1 MIDPAATHPWL
12 AILGLGEDGLDGLS
26 PAARRLLD
34 QAELVVGG
42 KRHLDLVGDVA
53 GQKLAWP
60 SPLTDAFPAILA
72 RRGRPVVVLA
82 SGDPFS
88 YGVGSLLARHV
99 PPTDYVTI
107 PAPSAFSMAAA
118 RVGWAVQDC
127 ALVTLHGRAFEKI
140 VPHLQPGRRIL
151 VLSWDGTTP
160 GRLAEHLRAHG
171 MGRSKLIVL
180 EAMGGLRER
189 TLVTTAQDFD
199 RADLDPLN
207 TVAIEVVADASARVL
222 PLAAGIPDH
231 YFDNDG
237 QITKRE
243 VRAVTVSKLAPR
255 HGELLWDIGAGTGSI
270 AIEWMLADPTNR
282 AVAIEPR
289 ADRLARIARNAA
301 TFGVPDLAIVEGFAP
316 AALEGLPTP
325 DAIFLGGGGSDG
337 DLVRLCMERLAPG
350 GRLVINAVT
359 LETQAEVIGHASA
372 FGGELVQISIA
383 RAVPIGRFHGF
394 KPAMPIVQ
402 WAWQKPGD
410 DSALR
415 LWKTGGESGDELEG
429 EG

>member
-1 MIDPAATHPWL
+1 
-12 AILGLGEDGLDGLS
+12 
-26 PAARRLLD
+26 
-34 QAELVVGG
+34 
-42 KRHLDLVGDVA
+42 
-53 GQKLAWP
+53 
-60 SPLTDAFPAILA
+60 
-72 RRGRPVVVLA
+72 
-82 SGDPFS
+82 
-88 YGVGSLLARHV
+88 
-99 PPTDYVTI
+99 
-107 PAPSAFSMAAA
+107 
-118 RVGWAVQDC
+118 
-127 ALVTLHGRAFEKI
+127 
-140 VPHLQPGRRIL
+140 
-151 VLSWDGTTP
+151 
-160 GRLAEHLRAHG
+160 

-180 EAMGGLRER
+180 EAMGGQRER
-189 TLVTTAQDFD
+189 TLVATAQEFD

-243 VRAVTVSKLAPR
+243 VRAVTISKLAPR
-255 HGELLWDIGAGTGSI
+255 HGELLWDVGAGTGSI

-316 AALEGLPTP
+316 AALDGLPTP

-337 DLVRLCMERLAPG
+337 DLVRLCMDRLAPG

-359 LETQAEVIGHASA
+359 LETQAEVIGHVNA

-402 WAWQKPGD
+402 WCWQKPGD
-410 DSALR
+410 KTTSG
-415 LWKTGGESGDELEG
+415 LWKTGGENVDEIAES
-429 EG
+429 EE